1 MSEARNGVDGDGAGG
16 PESGLDPHLAA
27 AIAELPREISPERDL
42 WPGIANE
49 VSRRRQRH
57 RRTLLLAAAT
67 LLVAL
72 GALLTLASGRTG
84 AGGTEPRLAEERAA
98 AIVPAAIE
106 RTVYSASEATLDGVR
121 RQLEAEIEAHKDRLP
136 PETRALVF
144 ENLRTIDR
152 ALAEIE
158 AALAESPGDADLART
173 AMSYRQRQ
181 IDLLRQANRVAS
193 RL

>member
-1 MSEARNGVDGDGAGG
+1 MM
-16 PESGLDPHLAA
+16 
-27 AIAELPREISPERDL
+27 
-42 WPGIANE
+42 
-49 VSRRRQRH
+49 
-57 RRTLLLAAAT
+57 
-67 LLVAL
+67 LVGNL
-72 GALLTLASGRTG
+72 
-84 AGGTEPRLAEERAA
+84 

-121 RQLEAEIEAHKDRLP
+121 RQLESEIEARKDRLP

-158 AALAESPGDADLART
+158 AALAASPGDADLART